1 VVANR
6 ANYALT
12 ASLGLILLRTRW
24 LLFGIGAALL
34 LILLWPLLH
43 AAPDGLEHGELTQFV
58 GRFHPLV
65 VHLPI
70 AFLLLVPLLECA
82 GLVPRWNRVRESAE
96 FVLTIA
102 AISAA
107 VAVFLGWLLAWSGG
121 YEGPVVTSH
130 MWGGFS
136 LAAAVLLC
144 FLLRAWDKRVYAAA
158 LLLTLVLL
166 AWTADKGGKLT
177 HGDTFMT
184 KYMPGKLR
192 TLLRVPAVPGRTQPI
207 HAASV
212 TSANLTSANVRST
225 SANPTGAPSATFFAA
240 RVEPIFENK
249 CSGCHNA
256 QKRKGKLQ
264 LDSFENVMR
273 GGKDGIVVK
282 PGDPK
287 HSELFRRINLSPDEK
302 DFMPT
307 DGKPPLTAS
316 EIKVIELWIASGAS
330 SSLPAIEVH
339 GAPPLLASEQPALPI
354 TRDYRPQLPLITSLE
369 HELGVRLVPRSRN
382 PQDGL
387 ILRTVSAPERCDD
400 VALARLKVIG
410 MLIVDAELARTNVTD
425 AGLKALATFPNLRA
439 VDLAHTAVTSAGVP
453 ILARL
458 NHLESLNL
466 TATAV
471 DDAGVAG
478 LRRKQ
483 KLKRL
488 YLFETK
494 CTAQSEPLSRDARP

>member
-1 VVANR
+1 M
-6 ANYALT
+6 
-12 ASLGLILLRTRW
+12 LLRAR
-24 LLFGIGAALL
+24 LVLFGIAAALL

-43 AAPDGLEHGELTQFV
+43 AAPDGLEHGELSQFV

-65 VHLPI
+65 VHFPI

-82 GLVPRWNRVRESAE
+82 GSIRRWNRVRESAE
-96 FVLTIA
+96 FVLTLA
-102 AISAA
+102 VLSAL

-121 YEGPVVTSH
+121 YEGKLVTSH

-136 LAAAVLLC
+136 LAVAVLLC
-144 FLLRAWDKRVYAAA
+144 FVLRAWDKRVYGAA
-158 LLLTLVLL
+158 LLATLVLL
-166 AWTADKGGKLT
+166 VWTSDQGGKLT
-177 HGDTFMT
+177 HGETFMT
-184 KYMPGKLR
+184 RHMPGKLR
-192 TLLRVPAVPGRTQPI
+192 ALLRVPAIPKKVQPTI
-207 HAASV
+207 EAASLTP
-212 TSANLTSANVRST
+212 TSVNTVS
-225 SANPTGAPSATFFAA
+225 APSATFFDA
-240 RVEPIFENK
+240 RVAPIFENK
-249 CSGCHNA
+249 CSNCHNA
-256 QKRKGKLQ
+256 EKRKGKLR

-316 EIKVIELWIASGAS
+316 EVKVIELWIASGAS
-330 SSLPAIEVH
+330 SSLPAMEVH
-339 GAPPLLASEQPALPI
+339 GAPPVPVSEQPVPL
-354 TRDYRPQLPLITSLE
+354 TKDYRPQLPLITSLE

-382 PQDGL
+382 PEDGL

-400 VALARLKVIG
+400 VALARLRVIG
-410 MLIVDAELARTNVTD
+410 TLVVDAELARTKVTD
-425 AGLKALATFPNLRA
+425 AGLKTLATFSNLRT

-458 NHLESLNL
+458 SRLESLNL
-466 TATAV
+466 TATVV
-471 DDAGVAG
+471 DDAGVAA

-483 KLKRL
+483 SLKRL
-488 YLFETK
+488 FLFETK
-494 CTAQSEPLSRDARP
+494 CTAQTELKSRDERP

>member
-1 VVANR
+1 M
-6 ANYALT
+6 
-12 ASLGLILLRTRW
+12 LLRTR
-24 LLFGIGAALL
+24 LILFGIGTAFL
-34 LILLWPLLH
+34 LIFLWLLRH
-43 AAPDGLEHGELTQFV
+43 APPDGLEHGELSQFV

-70 AFLLLVPLLECA
+70 AFLLLLALLESVGSFRC
-82 GLVPRWNRVRESAE
+82 WNHLRELAE
-96 FVLTIA
+96 FVLA
-102 AISAA
+102 LAVLSAFVAIS
-107 VAVFLGWLLAWSGG
+107 LGWLLAWSGG
-121 YEGPVVTSH
+121 YEGKLVTSH

-136 LAAAVLLC
+136 LAVALLLC
-144 FLLRAWDKRVYAAA
+144 FALRAWNKRLYGAA
-158 LLLTLVLL
+158 LFATLILLV
-166 AWTADKGGKLT
+166 WTSDKGGKLT
-177 HGDTFMT
+177 HGETFMT
-184 KYMPGKLR
+184 KHMPGKLR
-192 TLLRVPAVPGRTQPI
+192 TLLKMPALSKKVQPTI
-207 HAASV
+207 VAASV
-212 TSANLTSANVRST
+212 TPTSV
-225 SANPTGAPSATFFAA
+225 NPNPAPSVTFFDA
-240 RVEPIFENK
+240 RVAPIFENK
-249 CSGCHNA
+249 CTNCHNSE
-256 QKRKGKLQ
+256 KRKGKLR

-287 HSELFRRINLSPDEK
+287 HSELFRRINLSPEEK

-330 SSLPAIEVH
+330 SSLPAIEVR
-339 GAPPLLASEQPALPI
+339 GAPPLPVSEATLVPL
-354 TRDYRPQLPLITSLE
+354 TRDYRAQLPLITSLE

-400 VALARLKVIG
+400 AAVARLKAIG
-410 MLIVDAELARTNVTD
+410 PLIVDAELARTKVTD
-425 AGLKALATFPNLRA
+425 AGLKTLATFSNLRA
-439 VDLAHTAVTSAGVP
+439 VDLAHTAVTSVGVP
-453 ILARL
+453 VLARL

-471 DDAGVAG
+471 DDAGVAA

-483 KLKRL
+483 TLQRL

-494 CTAQSEPLSRDARP
+494 CTAQPEPTTRDARP

>member
-1 VVANR
+1 MVANR
-6 ANYALT
+6 AHYTLT
-12 ASLGLILLRTRW
+12 ASLRLIVLRTRL

-34 LILLWPLLH
+34 LILRWLLIH
-43 AAPDGLEHGELTQFV
+43 VAPDGLEHGEFTQFV

-82 GLVPRWNRVRESAE
+82 GLVRRWNRVRESAE

-102 AISAA
+102 VIAA
-107 VAVFLGWLLAWSGG
+107 FVAAFLGWLLAWSGG
-121 YEGPVVTSH
+121 YEGKLVTSH

-144 FLLRAWDKRVYAAA
+144 FVLRAWDKRVYAAA
-158 LLLTLVLL
+158 LLFTLVLL
-166 AWTADKGGKLT
+166 AWTSDKGGKLT
-177 HGDTFMT
+177 HGETFMT
-184 KYMPGKLR
+184 RHMPGKLR
-192 TLLRVPAVPGRTQPI
+192 TLLLVPAVPDKVQAI
-207 HAASV
+207 KAASA
-212 TSANLTSANVRST
+212 TST
-225 SANPTGAPSATFFAA
+225 SLNAPLAPSATFFAA
-240 RVEPIFENK
+240 RVAPIFENK
-249 CSGCHNA
+249 CLNCHNA
-256 QKRKGKLQ
+256 QKRKGKLR

-273 GGKDGIVVK
+273 GGKDGTVVK

-287 HSELFRRINLSPDEK
+287 HSELFRRINLSPEEK

-316 EIKVIELWIASGAS
+316 EVKVIELWIASGAS
-330 SSLPAIEVH
+330 SSLPAMEVH
-339 GAPPLLASEQPALPI
+339 GAPPLLASEQPMLPL
-354 TRDYRPQLPLITSLE
+354 TKDYRSQLPLITSLE
-369 HELGVRLVPRSRN
+369 HELGVHLVPRSRN

-400 VALARLKVIG
+400 GAIARLKVIG
-410 MLIVDAELARTNVTD
+410 ALIVDAELARTKVTD
-425 AGLKALATFPNLRA
+425 AGLKTLATFSNLRA

-458 NHLESLNL
+458 SRLESLNL
-466 TATAV
+466 TATLV
-471 DDAGVAG
+471 DDGGVAA

-483 KLKRL
+483 TLKRL

-494 CTAQSEPLSRDARP
+494 CTAQSELASREARP

>member
-1 VVANR
+1 
-6 ANYALT
+6 
-12 ASLGLILLRTRW
+12 LRTRL

-70 AFLLLVPLLECA
+70 AFLLLVPLLELL
-82 GLVPRWNRVRESAE
+82 GLVRRWNRVQESAE
-96 FVLTIA
+96 FVLALAVITA
-102 AISAA
+102 F

-121 YEGPVVTSH
+121 YEGNLVTSH
-130 MWGGFS
+130 MWAGFF

-144 FLLRAWDKRVYAAA
+144 FLLRAWDKRIYGTA
-158 LLLTLVLL
+158 LLLTLILL
-166 AWTADKGGKLT
+166 AWTSDKGGKLT
-177 HGDTFMT
+177 HGETFMT
-184 KYMPGKLR
+184 KYMPGNLR
-192 TLLRVPAVPGRTQPI
+192 TLLHVRAVPGKQPI
-207 HAASV
+207 HTASV
-212 TSANLTSANVRST
+212 TSANAKSANVTST
-225 SANPTGAPSATFFAA
+225 SVNATGSPSATFFAA
-240 RVEPIFENK
+240 RVAPIFENK
-249 CSGCHNA
+249 CSGCHNP

-273 GGKDGIVVK
+273 GGKDGKVVK

-307 DGKPPLTAS
+307 DGKPPLTTS

-330 SSLPAIEVH
+330 SSLPANEVH
-339 GAPPLLASEQPALPI
+339 GAPPLLASEQPTLPL
-354 TRDYRPQLPLITSLE
+354 TRDYSPQLPLITSLE
-369 HELGVRLVPRSRN
+369 RELGVRLVPRSRN

-387 ILRTVSAPERCDD
+387 ILRTVSAPERCND
-400 VALARLKVIG
+400 VAIARLKVIG
-410 MLIVDAELARTNVTD
+410 TLIVDAELARTKITD
-425 AGLKALATFPNLRA
+425 AGLKTLATFSNLRT

-453 ILARL
+453 ILAHL

-471 DDAGVAG
+471 DDAGVAA

-483 KLKRL
+483 TLKHL

-494 CTAQSEPLSRDARP
+494 CTAQSELASRDARP